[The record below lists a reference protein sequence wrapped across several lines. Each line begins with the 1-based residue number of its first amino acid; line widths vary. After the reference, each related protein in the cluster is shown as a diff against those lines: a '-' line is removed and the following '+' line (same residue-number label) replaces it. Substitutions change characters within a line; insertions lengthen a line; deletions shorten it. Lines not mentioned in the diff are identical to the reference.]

1 MGTRAVINF
10 QGKPLFATHWDG
22 DPQSLGSELAAKKA
36 RTPSEIFSI
45 AVKHQIDASSPEFR
59 KKINDINA
67 ELVSKRD
74 KIPLAKVKS
83 AFARGNT
90 ISRGVQTPENSPA
103 GSMEAYDDWAE
114 YEYDV
119 NPDGTIKVRERS
131 GSWREN
137 KTGNWKRLEE
147 VL

>member
-59 KKINDINA
+59 KKINDI
-67 ELVSKRD
+67 KRT
-74 KIPLAKVKS
+74 
-83 AFARGNT
+83 NN
-90 ISRGVQTPENSPA
+90 TPESKIIVLLFVLAVSHLNSVCGHCL
-103 GSMEAYDDWAE
+103 GSNIIAFTF
-114 YEYDV
+114 V
-119 NPDGTIKVRERS
+119 QP
-131 GSWREN
+131 
-137 KTGNWKRLEE
+137 
-147 VL
+147 